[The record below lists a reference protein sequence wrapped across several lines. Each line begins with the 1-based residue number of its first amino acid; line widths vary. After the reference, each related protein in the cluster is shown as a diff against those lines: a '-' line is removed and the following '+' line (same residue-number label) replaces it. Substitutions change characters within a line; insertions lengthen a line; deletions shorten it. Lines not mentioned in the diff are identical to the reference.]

1 MKKKA
6 IVLILVLASVS
17 LLGIVLT
24 QLYWVTKSLAL
35 KEDQFDS
42 GVRIAL
48 KSVENQLIDNKK
60 DSVFQRH
67 LYELSCRQPKLVI
80 TDLIPPALVDSLL
93 SREFKFMSIN
103 EKYFYGIY
111 NKSTKKFVMG
121 NFHDKEEPILESP
134 FQFSVNK
141 LYRPGDYEFSVYF
154 PTKRSII
161 LRQMEIWLLLS
172 VFFLIVLIFSFVYV
186 IFSIFQQKKLSEMKN
201 DFINNMTHEFKTPL
215 ATSSLAAEMILRT
228 EMIKNPGRIKKYAK
242 VIIDENM
249 RLQGQVEQVLQMATL
264 ENSEHRF
271 KFKKTNIHSLIES
284 VIESFDLRILENKIK
299 INKKLHAKIPTII
312 ADRVHIL
319 NVFYNLIDNAIKY
332 TPEKPVIEIETWNTN
347 RGIHIKISDNGIGI
361 DLPNQKDVFKN
372 LYRVPTGNIHEVRGF
387 GLGLYYAKTVV
398 DYHHGNIQLES
409 ELKKGTAFDVF
420 LPFNEK
426 ESM

>member
-6 IVLILVLASVS
+6 IILILVLASVS

-24 QLYWVTKSLAL
+24 QLYWVTNSLEL
-35 KEDQFDS
+35 KEGQFDN

-48 KSVENQLIDNKK
+48 KSVENQLISNKN
-60 DSVFQRH
+60 DSVFQQH
-67 LYELSCRQPKLVI
+67 LYELSCRQPKLGI
-80 TDLIPPALVDSLL
+80 TDLIPPALLDSLL
-93 SREFKFMSIN
+93 KREFKFMSIN

-111 NKSTKKFVMG
+111 NQSTKKFVMG
-121 NFHDKEEPILESP
+121 NFREKEDAIIESP
-134 FQFSVNK
+134 FQFSVSK
-141 LYRPGDYEFSVYF
+141 LYSPGNYEFSVYF

-172 VFFLIVLIFSFVYV
+172 VFFLIVLIISFVYV

-228 EMIKNPGRIKKYAK
+228 EMIKNPSRIKKYAK

-271 KFKKTNIHSLIES
+271 KLKKTNIHNLIES
-284 VIESFDLRILENKIK
+284 VIESFELRIKENKIK
-299 INKKLHAKIPTII
+299 ISTELKAENPII
-312 ADRVHIL
+312 IGDKVHIL
-319 NVFYNLIDNAIKY
+319 NVFYNIMDNAIKY
-332 TPEKPVIEIETWNTN
+332 TPEKPVIQIETWNSN

-361 DLPNQKDVFKN
+361 DLANQKDVFKN

-398 DYHHGNIQLES
+398 DYHNGNILLES
-409 ELKKGTAFDVF
+409 ELKKGASFDIF

-426 ESM
+426 DSV